1 MTFTALASSSHG
13 NAYIVEDSRTSLL
26 VECGVSY
33 RKLQSLFRLAGRK
46 ITDMTAC
53 LISHE
58 HKDHA
63 GCFERILAAGIPVWS
78 SDGTAAA
85 LECEEL
91 EVFELPVGANVGKA
105 ERFGTL
111 EVLPFRTLHDARRP
125 VGFLIRSTEDGDKL
139 VFATDTANLRYRF
152 PGVTLL
158 AVEAN
163 YMDEILARCTHI
175 PDKVVRRIRNS
186 HMEIGTLCGW
196 LSTLNLDRCRQIYL
210 LHLSDSTSHEAEFV
224 QKVSSVTG
232 GIPTC
237 ACPKELNKDAL
248 RGGK

>member
-33 RKLQSLFRLAGRK
+33 RKLQSLFRLVGRK

-53 LISHE
+53 LVSHE

-63 GCFERILAAGIPVWS
+63 GCYENILAAGIPVWS
-78 SDGTAAA
+78 SDGTAEA
-85 LECEEL
+85 LECEAM
-91 EVFELPVGANVGKA
+91 EVFDLPMGANVGKA

-125 VGFLIRSTEDGDKL
+125 VGFLIRSAEDGDKL

-163 YMDEILARCTHI
+163 YSDDILSMCTRL

-196 LSTLNLDRCRQIYL
+196 LSTLDLSGCRQIYL
-210 LHLSDSTSHEAEFV
+210 LHLSDSTSHEEQFLRQV
-224 QKVSSVTG
+224 TSVAG
-232 GIPTC
+232 GIPVT
-237 ACPKELNKDAL
+237 ACPRELKKEEVCSIK
-248 RGGK
+248 